1 MKPVN
6 KAVFRAYDIRGLVDV
21 DFDEEWVELL
31 GRAVGTYMLRRG
43 IGAAVTG
50 HDCRHSSP
58 GYHAALT
65 RGMLSTG
72 LDVTSVGMVP
82 TPVLYF
88 AVRHLNRQGGVVI
101 TASHNPPEYN
111 GFKVWAGRT
120 TIHTDQIT
128 AIYDI
133 LAARDFESGSGAGCD
148 VDIIPDYI
156 EAASRDITLRRP
168 VRVVLDGGNGA
179 GGLVCAELLRRI
191 GADVVEQYCEP
202 DGSFP
207 NHHPDPVVEKNM
219 GDLQARV
226 RAEKACC
233 GIGLDGDADRLGV
246 VDENGRLL
254 FGDQLLA
261 MYARDT
267 LRRFPG
273 ALVMGDVKC
282 SHLLFRDIEQHGG
295 RPLMWITGHSV
306 MKAKMLEADAKLA
319 GEMSGHMFFNDRWYG
334 FDDAIYG
341 AARFLEILAASDQ
354 PVSAMPG
361 WPETASTPELH
372 MECPDAVK
380 FDIVRRAQEF
390 FGSRYTVDTIDGVRL
405 LFEDGWGLVRASN
418 TQPVLVLR
426 FEAQT
431 AERLAQI
438 RAIVENPLRDWVAQA
453 VKAQA

>member
-6 KAVFRAYDIRGLVDV
+6 KGVFRAYDIRGLVDI
-21 DFDEEWVELL
+21 DFDEEWVRRL
-31 GRAVGTYMLRRG
+31 GQAVGTYLLRRG
-43 IGAAVTG
+43 IPAAVTG

-58 GYHAALT
+58 AYHTALVA
-65 RGMLSTG
+65 GMLSTG

-88 AVRHLNRQGGVVI
+88 AVKHLNRKGGVVI

-111 GFKVWAGRT
+111 GFKVWAGET
-120 TIHTDQIT
+120 TIHTTEIES
-128 AIYDI
+128 IYNI
-133 LAARDFESGSGAGCD
+133 MAAEDFETGSGMGCE

-156 EAASRDITLRRP
+156 KQAAKDIRLARP
-168 VRVVLDGGNGA
+168 VKVVLDGGNGS
-179 GGLVCAELLRRI
+179 GGLVCAALLKRI
-191 GADVVEQYCEP
+191 GAEVIEQYCEP

-219 GDLQARV
+219 TDLKARV
-226 RAEKACC
+226 AQEKADC

-254 FGDQLLA
+254 FGDELLS
-261 MYARDT
+261 MYARET
-267 LRRFPG
+267 LERFPG

-282 SHLLFRDIEQHGG
+282 SHLLFKDIESRGG
-295 RPLMWITGHSV
+295 EALMWITGHSV
-306 MKAKMLEADAKLA
+306 MKSKMLEADAKLA

-341 AARFLEILAASDQ
+341 AARFLEILAGSDE

-361 WPETASTPELH
+361 WPETANTPELH
-372 MECPDAVK
+372 VDCPDAVK
-380 FDIVRRAQEF
+380 FDVVKKAQEYF
-390 FGSRYTVDTIDGVRL
+390 SAKYRVNTIDGARL
-405 LFEDGWGLVRASN
+405 LFDDGWGLVRASN

-426 FEAQT
+426 FEAET
-431 AERLAQI
+431 PERLQEI
-438 RAIVENPLRDWVAQA
+438 RDIVEVPLRKWVQEASEA
-453 VKAQA
+453 IS